1 MINYYIGTQCGYNL
15 STGKD
20 GKYFKK
26 YLPPELY
33 TQYAAT
39 YSGSGYTD
47 IWASVDTMCD
57 LFHNL
62 AVAVAAHFGFTYC
75 QNEEDGIREYLRMV
89 RDNVSASGDN
99 EVTRRKESAGQGIAE
114 RRK

>member
-1 MINYYIGTQCGYNL
+1 MF
-15 STGKD
+15 TGKK

-39 YSGSGYTD
+39 YSGSDYID
-47 IWASVDTMCD
+47 IWASVDVMCD

-62 AVAVAAHFGFTYC
+62 AVAVAAHFDFIYR
-75 QNEEDGIREYLRMV
+75 QHEEDGIRIYLKMV
-89 RDNVSASGDN
+89 RDESG
-99 EVTRRKESAGQGIAE
+99 I
-114 RRK
+114 